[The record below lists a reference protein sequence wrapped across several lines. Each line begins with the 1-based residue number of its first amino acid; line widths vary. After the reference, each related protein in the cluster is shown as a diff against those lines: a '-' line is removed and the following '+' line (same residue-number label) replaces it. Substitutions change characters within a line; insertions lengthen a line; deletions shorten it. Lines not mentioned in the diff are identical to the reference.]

1 MAGLL
6 PCEAGQMLRCLL
18 DEDEK
23 ELLKLVFDVMMT
35 RKRYQKW
42 LAKMLY
48 KCLLFPAPP
57 SAASVSPSFL
67 RCHHPSSV
75 SLISKQWQ

>member
-1 MAGLL
+1 MTDSL
-6 PCEAGQMLRCLL
+6 PCEAGQMLSYLL

-23 ELLKLVFDVMMT
+23 ELLKLAFDVMMT
-35 RKRYQKW
+35 RKRYQNW

-48 KCLLFPAPP
+48 KCLLFPTP

-67 RCHHPSSV
+67 S
-75 SLISKQWQ
+75 IIDF